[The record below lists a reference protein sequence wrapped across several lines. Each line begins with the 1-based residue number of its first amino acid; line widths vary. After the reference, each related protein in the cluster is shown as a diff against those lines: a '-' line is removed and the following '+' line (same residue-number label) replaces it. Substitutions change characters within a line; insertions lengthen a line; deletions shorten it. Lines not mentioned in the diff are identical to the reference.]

1 MSGSK
6 WAIATAV
13 AAGIL
18 LATANAGQAQTPA
31 NTSADPSPLFGSIS
45 VLSTQRSQPGG
56 GIIVGDNPFTG
67 ASFSTGRD
75 FDYGRATNIDA
86 TIGVRFWRT
95 EAIELRFMNF
105 DNNSS
110 HSFRTPGGFIGAGFT
125 GPGNTLFEGQA
136 QTKMESWEVNWRHQM
151 FDQLSVLVGYRE
163 IHLGDNLHY
172 AINSTVAFGE
182 YDYSNKLRGVQ
193 IGVEWALL
201 PRANPLQVNLSGKIG
216 RYDTGISGGISEFQ
230 GSNHTFIGSFVGS
243 SSQYAWGSEAGV
255 MVGYRLS
262 DTVMVRAGYQA
273 LWLNDV
279 GLASNAAAR
288 SLLNPSLLRTVGR
301 DDIVFQSINVG
312 LAIGY

>member
-1 MSGSK
+1 MPVGRGGQLLL
-6 WAIATAV
+6 V
-13 AAGIL
+13 FGDRGVEGGIL
-18 LATANAGQAQTPA
+18 LDA
-31 NTSADPSPLFGSIS
+31 
-45 VLSTQRSQPGG
+45 GG
-56 GIIVGDNPFTG
+56 GNFAVHADAYGRKSVDYNIPGYPYLFDQTRPVNGRQPNSAAQADG
-67 ASFSTGRD
+67 ASVGGSYIFT
-75 FDYGRATNIDA
+75 
-86 TIGVRFWRT
+86 
-95 EAIELRFMNF
+95 
-105 DNNSS
+105 
-110 HSFRTPGGFIGAGFT
+110 GGFIGAGFT
-125 GPGNTLFEGQA
+125 GPANTLFEGQA

-163 IHLGDNLHY
+163 IHLGDSLHY

-182 YDYSNKLRGVQ
+182 YDYANRLRGVQ

-230 GSNHTFIGSFVGS
+230 GGNHTFIGSFLGS